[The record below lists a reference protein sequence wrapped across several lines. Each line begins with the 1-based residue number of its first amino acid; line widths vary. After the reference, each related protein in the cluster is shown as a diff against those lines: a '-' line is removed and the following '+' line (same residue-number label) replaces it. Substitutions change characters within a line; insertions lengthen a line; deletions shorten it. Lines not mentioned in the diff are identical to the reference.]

1 MGTCA
6 AAAALSRGARTA
18 ARRIAAHHRTRAG
31 ADRPIDAECLRR
43 IDGWERD
50 GADGWMRLPRSA
62 AGGEWFGRDRHAHAH
77 RLAHPSIRGRTRGRR
92 LLRLLAAAPARVGVR
107 PSVSSAHC
115 GHSNGC
121 GRCAPQRSVPFP
133 LTPFALMPFP
143 LMPFPLMPCSHYLRF
158 PVMPFPLTSFPTYAF
173 PAYAFPAH
181 AFPTYALPTYGLFS
195 LKRLG
200 ASGTGRQGRA
210 TRLCFAPRPYG
221 DPSPSAGGTAVPMAE
236 RRRCERSFATT
247 LHAATGPS

>member
-1 MGTCA
+1 MDGCDCRDRR
-6 AAAALSRGARTA
+6 RGGVVRQRQART
-18 ARRIAAHHRTRAG
+18 RTQAC
-31 ADRPIDAECLRR
+31 A
-43 IDGWERD
+43 
-50 GADGWMRLPRSA
+50 
-62 AGGEWFGRDRHAHAH
+62 
-77 RLAHPSIRGRTRGRR
+77 SIRGRTRGGR

-133 LTPFALMPFP
+133 LTPF
-143 LMPFPLMPCSHYLRF
+143 
-158 PVMPFPLTSFPTYAF
+158 PLTAFPTYAFPTYAF
-173 PAYAFPAH
+173 PAYVLPAH

-195 LKRLG
+195 PKRLG

-221 DPSPSAGGTAVPMAE
+221 DPSPSAGATAVPMAE